1 MNERGF
7 SIHESAVPLEGADHE
22 FPGVAWWTLVSG
34 DRTPSAHLS
43 AGVCEIEAG
52 TDGLELHRHAPAE
65 VYHFLSGTAEVTIDG
80 ELHPAATGT
89 TMYIPGNTWH
99 AIRPIGDQPVRLFY
113 CFPTD
118 AFGPIVYEYPEDRP
132 RR

>member
-7 SIHESAVPLEGADHE
+7 STHESEVPMEGDHAEFAD
-22 FPGVAWWTLVSG
+22 VAWWTLVSG
-34 DRTPSAHLS
+34 DRTPSAHLT
-43 AGVCEIEAG
+43 AGVCEIAAG
-52 TDGLELHRHAPAE
+52 ADGLELHRHAPAE
-65 VYHFLSGTAEVTIDG
+65 VYHFLSGSAEVTIG
-80 ELHPAATGT
+80 EELHPAATGT

-118 AFGPIVYEYPEDRP
+118 AFSPIVYEYPRDLP
-132 RR
+132 TP